1 MNKDNY
7 KERKQ
12 RKDPTHLTFIGKK
25 TNGGSE
31 EIEGPSQLQKATQRA
46 KMWENKLIS
55 LEKK

>member
-31 EIEGPSQLQKATQRA
+31 EMEGPSQLQKATQRA
-46 KMWENKLIS
+46 KMC
-55 LEKK
+55 